1 MAVSFF
7 PDNKGDGS
15 GDVASKT
22 SSDVLMGVMVD
33 KEALSTLMV
42 GACCCLAIFKAS
54 RRMRNSSN
62 LFLGALAKSDVA
74 VGVAEDTVSF
84 KGIED
89 DSRGGVNGPD
99 GPVEVVLPVTAEV
112 EVEELMVVAVDVEV
126 ADDNNSRRKRKA
138 SNLDNVRFVM
148 TLEDDEG
155 TNKALSTGHG
165 KYRSCKCWNDI
176 R

>member
-33 KEALSTLMV
+33 KEALSTLTV

-89 DSRGGVNGPD
+89 DSRGGVNGPN
-99 GPVEVVLPVTAEV
+99 GPVELLPVIAEV
-112 EVEELMVVAVDVEV
+112 
-126 ADDNNSRRKRKA
+126 
-138 SNLDNVRFVM
+138 
-148 TLEDDEG
+148 
-155 TNKALSTGHG
+155 
-165 KYRSCKCWNDI
+165 
-176 R
+176 